1 MGRWMG
7 MPYLMHI
14 PFDNSNR
21 LDRNIYY
28 FEYKRIEFKLVQHN
42 QKYQDVLLTILPES
56 NDRVGKI
63 YKVACEYLSAL
74 SWQNSAMVIITP
86 EGGVERKETTLRK
99 AKCTMFDF
107 RKVPWGC
114 YSGRGYSIIVIPKIG
129 NDRQRKA
136 LALFRQAF
144 SNLNPY
150 FSFLF
155 YWHVLGVGKR
165 KLPPKKPSASEW
177 IDASFN
183 KRKVHVAKEHLTR
196 LHLGKQTL
204 GKCLYDDYRNAI
216 AHIERAPGK
225 KELEIDDLDD
235 LERTYISTR
244 VIEDFAKYYIKS
256 ELGLTEKLYLAK
268 KTRSGF
274 PVYLAESQ
282 LWEKGYKIAYERKPT
297 KF

>member
-1 MGRWMG
+1 

-28 FEYKRIEFKLVQHN
+28 FEYKRIEFKLIQHS

-74 SWQNSAMVIITP
+74 SWQNTEIVIITP
-86 EGGVERKETTLRK
+86 AGGAERKEITLRK
-99 AKCTMFDF
+99 AKCTMFAP
-107 RKVPWGC
+107 RKVPRGY
-114 YSGRGYSIIVIPKIG
+114 YSGKNYSILVIPKIG

-155 YWHVLGVGKR
+155 YWHVLGVGGREPPEVCKWIDGSFKR
-165 KLPPKKPSASEW
+165 KE
-177 IDASFN
+177 
-183 KRKVHVAKEHLTR
+183 VHVPKEDLTR

-204 GKCLYDDYRNAI
+204 GEYLYDDCRNAI
-216 AHIERAPGK
+216 AHIERVPGK

-235 LERTYISTR
+235 LERIYISTR
-244 VIEDFAKYYIKS
+244 VIEDFAKYYVKS
-256 ELGLTEKLYLAK
+256 ELGLTEKLHLAK

-282 LWEKGYKIAYERKPT
+282 LWEKDHKIAYERKPP

>member
-1 MGRWMG
+1 

-28 FEYKRIEFKLVQHN
+28 FEYKRIEFKLIQN
-42 QKYQDVLLTILPES
+42 SQKYQDTLLTILPES
-56 NDRVGKI
+56 NDQVGKV

-74 SWQNSAMVIITP
+74 SWQNSAKIMITQ
-86 EGGVERKETTLRK
+86 EGGAERKEITLRK
-99 AKCTMFDF
+99 AKCSMFAF
-107 RKVPWGC
+107 RKVPWGY
-114 YSGRGYSIIVIPKIG
+114 YSGRGYSILIIPKIG

-136 LALFRQAF
+136 LALFREAF

-165 KLPPKKPSASEW
+165 KLPPEDPSVSEW

-183 KRKVHVAKEHLTR
+183 KGKVHVAKEDLTR

-204 GKCLYDDYRNAI
+204 GKCLYEDYRNAI
-216 AHIERAPGK
+216 AHVDRPGR

-244 VIEDFAKYYIKS
+244 VVEGFAKYYVKS
-256 ELGLTEKLYLAK
+256 ELGLTEKLYLVK
-268 KTRSGF
+268 RTRRGF
-274 PVYLAESQ
+274 PIYLAENE
-282 LWEKGYKIAYERKPT
+282 LREGGYKIAYERKPP
-297 KF
+297 KL